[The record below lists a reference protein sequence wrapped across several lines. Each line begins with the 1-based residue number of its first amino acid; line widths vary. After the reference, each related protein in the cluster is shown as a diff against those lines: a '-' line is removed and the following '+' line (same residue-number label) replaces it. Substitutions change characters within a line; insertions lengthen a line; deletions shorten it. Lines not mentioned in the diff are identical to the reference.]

1 MADTIP
7 YGSTPVLLDK
17 DPVFSTIA
25 ERPSADY
32 YGGRP
37 WKCQVG
43 SVLFTSDGTSWQPVY
58 TQVAP
63 TSTGNVDT
71 QIAVAATSITP
82 FKINSTTVL
91 NRVGGIVGTTQAT
104 KLMDIGLYDSNKN
117 LLASTGLREVP
128 DVGQFE
134 FYHPEVTLLP
144 GNYYYALS
152 CNGTTATFGHTYK
165 YGGFTKTLSLPV
177 AVTLTNL
184 VPANT
189 CPALVAIPKDT
200 LQPTG
205 FQDLSQTK
213 YRVYGANGSQ
223 PWGLNTSNFKICMS
237 TDSGATFTDMMAQPS
252 YGGASIYDMVFDATK
267 LYVFTSDMRIFQ
279 SSDLTAGATWT
290 EITCPVSAGLRRSVA
305 VARPYGITVWN
316 DYVVMGEYSGATDLQ
331 NDPSDPAGPRLLK
344 YGPLSGTPAWSLAK
358 QFTAARHVHSLFQD
372 GVSKLWVSLGDAG
385 YGADIG
391 LWRMTDIVANTI
403 TKWTTIS
410 APYTDYYGV
419 DVIEINPGVGCAAGI
434 YCTSD
439 RPGHHLLFS
448 KAAGNA
454 GGFNLSTQLPRL
466 NTDTA
471 ETVRSL
477 AYDKNGTKNLY
488 YFTAESSDI
497 ALYVTP
503 PPYTQ
508 AYRLTGVSS
517 ALQSR
522 AVISG
527 NYLMMFNRRYLLPT
541 FQ

>member
-1 MADTIP
+1 
-7 YGSTPVLLDK
+7 
-17 DPVFSTIA
+17 
-25 ERPSADY
+25 
-32 YGGRP
+32 
-37 WKCQVG
+37 
-43 SVLFTSDGTSWQPVY
+43 
-58 TQVAP
+58 
-63 TSTGNVDT
+63 
-71 QIAVAATSITP
+71 
-82 FKINSTTVL
+82 
-91 NRVGGIVGTTQAT
+91 
-104 KLMDIGLYDSNKN
+104 MDIGIYDSNKN

-134 FYHPEVTLLP
+134 FYHPEVTLTP
-144 GNYYYALS
+144 GKYYYALS

-177 AVTLTNL
+177 SASLTSL
-184 VPANT
+184 TPSNT
-189 CPALVAIPKDT
+189 CPQLIGYAKDKLT
-200 LQPTG
+200 PVG

-223 PWGLNTSNFKICMS
+223 PWGLNTQTFKICMS
-237 TDSGATFTDMMAQPS
+237 TDSGATYTDMMTQPN
-252 YGGASIYDMVFDATK
+252 YGAASIYDMVFDATK
-267 LYVFTSDMRIFQ
+267 LYIFTSDMRIFQ

-290 EITCPVSAGLRRSVA
+290 EITCPISAGLRRSVA

-316 DYVVMGEYSGATDLQ
+316 DYIVMGEYSGATDLQ
-331 NDPSDPAGPRLLK
+331 NDPTDPAGPRLLK
-344 YGPLSGTPAWSLAK
+344 YGPLSGTPTWSLAK

-448 KAAGNA
+448 KAAGNP

-477 AYDKNGTKNLY
+477 VYDKNGSRNLY

-508 AYRLTGVSS
+508 AYRLTGVTTS
-517 ALQSR
+517 LQSR

-527 NYLMMFNRRYLLPT
+527 NYLMMFNRRYLMPT
-541 FQ
+541 F